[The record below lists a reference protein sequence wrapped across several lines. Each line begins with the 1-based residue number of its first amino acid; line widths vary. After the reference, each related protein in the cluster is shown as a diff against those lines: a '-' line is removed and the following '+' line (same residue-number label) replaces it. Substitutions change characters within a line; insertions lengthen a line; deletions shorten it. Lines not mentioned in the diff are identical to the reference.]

1 MIFTFGDSWTAKW
14 QSHKPWPELLNK
26 ETKNFAN
33 AGASNRQIVD
43 QVCEASLDYPD
54 EDVEAIIIAF
64 TSINR
69 MTLNISVNS
78 ELCISQHPD
87 PWYADAQKRVFDDG
101 VTLKNVMEYSLYN
114 FHAIECIAKQTWDC
128 QVHFIPV
135 FEDDDYWRKQAPF
148 LQYSLINLLHFEE
161 KQRYFMYNCP
171 VYELGYLQEPN
182 EFGQA
187 WLDKNCDSNWRKAHF
202 ERTDFTM
209 NSALF
214 DNTQHPNQLGHNA
227 LAKYFNKFLS

>member
-1 MIFTFGDSWTAKW
+1 
-14 QSHKPWPELLNK
+14 
-26 ETKNFAN
+26 
-33 AGASNRQIVD
+33 
-43 QVCEASLDYPD
+43 
-54 EDVEAIIIAF
+54 
-64 TSINR
+64 
-69 MTLNISVNS
+69 
-78 ELCISQHPD
+78 
-87 PWYADAQKRVFDDG
+87 
-101 VTLKNVMEYSLYN
+101 
-114 FHAIECIAKQTWDC
+114 
-128 QVHFIPV
+128 
-135 FEDDDYWRKQAPF
+135 
-148 LQYSLINLLHFEE
+148 
-161 KQRYFMYNCP
+161 MYNCP